1 MYTLSITNKT
11 LQNKI
16 FKHVHLPHGSKAL
29 GLVGLSTLSIAVSM
43 AIMSNA
49 QAARVYDRDGV
60 SLDVFGKVRAA
71 FVNKEQYR
79 DIADQDKASD
89 GNSLYGMAQ
98 FGIAGRSTITTGA
111 DAIAMALW
119 ETTNNDDVSR
129 PDYGNQGAL
138 DKAKYMYVGIDGY
151 QYGTLIFGRGDNAFY
166 TVSGATDIFNV
177 IEGNA
182 YDYYLLGEQRPSMLM
197 YSLRALSWDF
207 KFSYMFDTNELGATP
222 LSAERGYAVS
232 VSTKF
237 GDKITLAYGYEYTK
251 FDYDNDQQ
259 GGVNFF
265 ANMLTA
271 DGFTFADAQH
281 KANRQRVDSKQDFG
295 VVLSYG
301 TLGTGLYGA
310 FGVGATKY
318 EYMNHH
324 IYTVDTAV
332 NYTFDNGFGLTAGYG
347 LKKYESIDVVSE
359 LNLGV
364 SYEITPAF
372 KLFAE
377 AQLDLNGEADKLYGA
392 AMRDQL
398 NLNENKFAIGA
409 EINF

>member
-1 MYTLSITNKT
+1 
-11 LQNKI
+11 
-16 FKHVHLPHGSKAL
+16 
-29 GLVGLSTLSIAVSM
+29 
-43 AIMSNA
+43 
-49 QAARVYDRDGV
+49 
-60 SLDVFGKVRAA
+60 
-71 FVNKEQYR
+71 
-79 DIADQDKASD
+79 
-89 GNSLYGMAQ
+89 
-98 FGIAGRSTITTGA
+98 
-111 DAIAMALW
+111 
-119 ETTNNDDVSR
+119 
-129 PDYGNQGAL
+129 
-138 DKAKYMYVGIDGY
+138 
-151 QYGTLIFGRGDNAFY
+151 
-166 TVSGATDIFNV
+166 
-177 IEGNA
+177 
-182 YDYYLLGEQRPSMLM
+182 
-197 YSLRALSWDF
+197 
-207 KFSYMFDTNELGATP
+207 
-222 LSAERGYAVS
+222 
-232 VSTKF
+232 
-237 GDKITLAYGYEYTK
+237 
-251 FDYDNDQQ
+251 
-259 GGVNFF
+259 
-265 ANMLTA
+265 MLTA